1 MKKSAVVS
9 IILFAGLFLF
19 LSVSLW
25 AANEFYTIQLE
36 PFTQDKHKDWG
47 NVEKIVRSV
56 QGVTKVQIDK
66 QTNTLRMFC
75 VSRGCNKPT
84 VDKVMEK
91 LRQNRYT
98 VKAHGT
104 MAEQQ
109 PYGKIDRA
117 PMKLEKLDR
126 APMKLEPGAASKV
139 K

>member
-1 MKKSAVVS
+1 MKKSVVIS
-9 IILFAGLFLF
+9 TVLFTGLFLF
-19 LSVSLW
+19 LSFSLW
-25 AANEFYTIQLE
+25 AADEFYAIQLE

-75 VSRGCNKPT
+75 VSRGCNKPI
-84 VDKVMEK
+84 VNNVMEK

-104 MAEQQ
+104 IAEQQ
-109 PYGKIDRA
+109 PYGKIDRT
-117 PMKLEKLDR
+117 
-126 APMKLEPGAASKV
+126 PMKLEPGEASKV

>member
-1 MKKSAVVS
+1 MKKSVVIS
-9 IILFAGLFLF
+9 TVLFTGLFLF
-19 LSVSLW
+19 LSFSLW
-25 AANEFYTIQLE
+25 AADEFYAIQLE

-75 VSRGCNKPT
+75 VSRGCNKPI
-84 VDKVMEK
+84 VNNVMEK

-104 MAEQQ
+104 IAEQQ
-109 PYGKIDRA
+109 PYGKVDRT
-117 PMKLEKLDR
+117 
-126 APMKLEPGAASKV
+126 PMKLEPGEASKV

>member
-1 MKKSAVVS
+1 MKKSVVIS
-9 IILFAGLFLF
+9 TVLFAGLFLF
-19 LSVSLW
+19 LSGSLW

-47 NVEKIVRSV
+47 NLEKIVRSV

-75 VSRGCNKPT
+75 VSRGCNKPI
-84 VDKVMEK
+84 VNKVMEE
-91 LRQNRYT
+91 LRQNRYA

-117 PMKLEKLDR
+117 PMKLE
-126 APMKLEPGAASKV
+126 PEAASKI

>member
-1 MKKSAVVS
+1 MKKSVVIS
-9 IILFAGLFLF
+9 TVLFAGLFLF
-19 LSVSLW
+19 LSFSLW
-25 AANEFYTIQLE
+25 AADEFYTIQLE

-75 VSRGCNKPT
+75 VSRGCNKPI
-84 VDKVMEK
+84 VNNVMEK

-104 MAEQQ
+104 IAEQQ
-109 PYGKIDRA
+109 PYGKIDRT
-117 PMKLEKLDR
+117 
-126 APMKLEPGAASKV
+126 PMKLEPGEASKV